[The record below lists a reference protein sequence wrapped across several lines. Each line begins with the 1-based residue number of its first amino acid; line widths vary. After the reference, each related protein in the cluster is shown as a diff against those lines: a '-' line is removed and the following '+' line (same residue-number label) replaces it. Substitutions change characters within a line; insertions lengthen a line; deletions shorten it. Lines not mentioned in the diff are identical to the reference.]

1 MRRALI
7 LFVASLCWCAVA
19 SSAQDEPSL
28 GDLARQV
35 RLQKQQKD
43 GQAKP
48 SKPASSDAQTASAS
62 NDSTVQKPGHSLSND
77 DEGIHSSASGDSGHP
92 PAKQGGNSEPAA
104 LNDRA
109 EEVRSQIQSQKSSI
123 ADLKQQIESISSSI
137 HYAGGNCVANCV
149 QWNEQQKDKQDE
161 VDRMKAQLDEQQK
174 HLEEMQDTARKQGFG
189 SSVYDPE

>member
-1 MRRALI
+1 MRRILI

-35 RLQKQQKD
+35 RLQKQKEA
-43 GQAKP
+43 QAKP
-48 SKPASSDAQTASAS
+48 RRPASSDAQAADS
-62 NDSTVQKPGHSLSND
+62 NGAAVQKPAHAVSND
-77 DEGIHSSASGDSGHP
+77 EEGSQQASATIPSGRPSVKP
-92 PAKQGGNSEPAA
+92 EGNSEPAA
-104 LNDRA
+104 LKDRA
-109 EEVRSQIQSQKSSI
+109 EEVRSQIQAQKSSI
-123 ADLKQQIESISSSI
+123 ADLKQQIDSIGGSI

-149 QWNEQQKDKQDE
+149 QWNEHQKDKQDE
-161 VDRMKAQLDEQQK
+161 VERMKAQLEEQEK

>member
-19 SSAQDEPSL
+19 SFAQDELSL

-35 RLQKQQKD
+35 RLQKQKEA
-43 GQAKP
+43 QAKP
-48 SKPASSDAQTASAS
+48 SKPASSDSQAADS
-62 NDSTVQKPGHSLSND
+62 NGAAVQKPAHTLTND
-77 DEGIHSSASGDSGHP
+77 DEGVHSSASNASGRP
-92 PAKQGGNSEPAA
+92 SVKQDGSSEPAA
-104 LNDRA
+104 VSDRA
-109 EEVRSQIQSQKSSI
+109 EEVRSQIQAQKSSI
-123 ADLKQQIESISSSI
+123 ADLKQQIDSIGSSI

-149 QWNEQQKDKQDE
+149 QWNEHQKEKQDE
-161 VDRMKAQLDEQQK
+161 VERMKAQLDEQQK

>member
-35 RLQKQQKD
+35 RLQKQKD
-43 GQAKP
+43 AQAKP
-48 SKPASSDAQTASAS
+48 SRAASSDSQAPDSNSAG
-62 NDSTVQKPGHSLSND
+62 VQKQAHTLSND
-77 DEGIHSSASGDSGHP
+77 DEGIHSSASNGTARPS
-92 PAKQGGNSEPAA
+92 AKQDGNSEPAA
-104 LNDRA
+104 VNDRA

-123 ADLKQQIESISSSI
+123 ADLKQQIDSIGSSI

-149 QWNEQQKDKQDE
+149 QWNEHQKDKQDE
-161 VDRMKAQLDEQQK
+161 VERMKAQLEEQQK